1 MPVETREVLK
11 SYFEQDDT
19 PTAEQFAALIDSLVH
34 SKEDLALLVPPLGQP
49 GHVLTRQLNGS
60 AKWEDSGVV
69 GAYQLAGQAMG
80 VGSTAKSLAEYH
92 SGQISQLFAFYE
104 QLRDRSFVSIVDFGA
119 VPAPADMSNSAGG
132 PPLGT
137 EVPTDCTEAFQ
148 AALGNEKKRVFVPA
162 GRWLITAPLL
172 IPDGVE
178 LFGEITPDG
187 GESEIFCNG
196 SWGGGDMLKLG
207 NDTTLRKLFVN
218 GAGGCDYNIS
228 PGDSKNVL
236 IKDCSAADSTMAE
249 INFFGQG
256 LIEGGNYDRPPSD
269 FGRPGACFELG
280 GQVKVKD
287 LNLDT
292 LIFFGGS
299 GSIEAYDVNMRTL
312 NVGNKSK
319 LVFWGGSVTQ
329 GVILDSN
336 PFEYGKFFGTKL
348 APAAAI
354 TLKNIP
360 EVVELI
366 GCI

>member
-11 SYFEQDDT
+11 SYFEKDDT

-69 GAYQLAGQAMG
+69 GAYQLAGKAMG
-80 VGSTAKSLAEYH
+80 VGSSAKTLAEYY
-92 SGQISQLFAFYE
+92 SDKIAQLFAFYE

-119 VPAPADMSNSAGG
+119 VPVASG
-132 PPLGT
+132 PPGGAQVL
-137 EVPTDCTEAFQ
+137 TDCTEAIQ
-148 AALGNEKKRVFVPA
+148 SALNNADKKRVFVPA

-187 GESEIFCNG
+187 GESEIFCNE
-196 SWGGGDMLKLG
+196 SWAGGDMLTLES
-207 NDTTLRKLFVN
+207 NTTLRTLFVN
-218 GAGGCDYNIS
+218 GAGYCDYNIK
-228 PGDSKNVL
+228 PGDSNNVL
-236 IKDCSAADSTMAE
+236 IKDCSAADATVAE

-292 LIFFGGS
+292 LIHFGGS

-312 NVGNKSK
+312 NAGNKSK

-329 GVILDSN
+329 GVFLGSN
-336 PFEYGKFFGTKL
+336 SFEYGKFFGTKL

-366 GCI
+366 GCV